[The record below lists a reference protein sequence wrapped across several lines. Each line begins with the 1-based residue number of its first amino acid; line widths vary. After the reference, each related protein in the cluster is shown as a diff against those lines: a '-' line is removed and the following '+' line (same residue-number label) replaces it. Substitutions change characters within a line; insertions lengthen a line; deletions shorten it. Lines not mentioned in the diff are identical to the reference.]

1 MNTLKKAYCRVFQ
14 QAFHIAIP
22 FLPYRKPKRLFHME
36 ELAAL
41 LEKKKI
47 SSVLLVTDSFIHS
60 SGLTKNLE
68 QELADKNIFCAI
80 SSAPFLFSLFDSIFV
95 HIALL
100 SADT

>member
-47 SSVLLVTDSFIHS
+47 SSVPAMPT
-60 SGLTKNLE
+60 
-68 QELADKNIFCAI
+68 
-80 SSAPFLFSLFDSIFV
+80 SAPEIMRCRIWRGGRGRV
-95 HIALL
+95 WQGQPKGR
-100 SADT
+100 